1 MVDIKP
7 RIYQL
12 LNNAGLHCLTEFPL
26 KNLPRL
32 QSPMVAVGVKAVE
45 LSPAAI
51 GGYLGEDADQKA
63 CSGFLASATV
73 LLDAY
78 SPYKS
83 GGTACLETMQTAVR
97 VLLAGGTGQA
107 LRKVRMDNV
116 RFDADTDCYRC
127 SALLTFEALIFQ
139 VKSV

>member
-12 LNNAGLHCLTEFPL
+12 LNNAGLHCMTEYPQ

-32 QSPMVAVGVKAVE
+32 QSPMVTVGVKAVE
-45 LSPAAI
+45 LGPAAI
-51 GGYLGEDADQKA
+51 GSYLGKNADQKA
-63 CSGFLASATV
+63 CNGFRASTTV
-73 LLDAY
+73 LLDVY

-83 GGTACLETMQTAVR
+83 GGTACSETAQNAVR
-97 VLLAGGTGQA
+97 VLLAGGVGQT
-107 LRKVRMDNV
+107 LREVRLDNV

-127 SALLTFEALIFQ
+127 CALLTFEALIFQ

>member
-51 GGYLGEDADQKA
+51 GGYLGADADQKA
-63 CSGFLASATV
+63 CPGFLASTTV
-73 LLDAY
+73 LLDVY

-83 GGTACLETMQTAVR
+83 GGTACSETAQNAVR
-97 VLLAGGTGQA
+97 VLLAGGVGQT
-107 LRKVRMDNV
+107 LREVRLDNV

-127 SALLTFEALIFQ
+127 CALLTFEALNFQ
-139 VKSV
+139 AESV